1 MNARTTLQPS
11 TRRLPHA
18 VVIGGSVAGL
28 AMAQVLVDHADRVT
42 IVERDYLPTT
52 PEFRRGA
59 PQARHSHILLP
70 EGQAILER
78 RFPGLTAEL
87 LALGAIWVD
96 PETEM
101 VHTEDEAWLND
112 LPGLICSRPL
122 LEDAMVR
129 RITAHPRIRLM
140 QGYQVTQLSVD
151 PTGQR
156 VTGLCLNR
164 GRGTRNFY
172 PKADLVIDTSGR
184 GSRAPQ
190 WLAELGYTPPRQT
203 IINGF
208 AGYTSRIYRRP
219 ANFDGAWKMMRI
231 RDIPPHMPRRGMI
244 FPLEGERWLVTLV
257 GISRDYPPHDE
268 AGFLEFARSLVSQ
281 RLYEA
286 IKSAEPLTDLYSF
299 RGTQNRLNHYESLP
313 RYLEGFLVSG
323 DAVCGLSPIYARG
336 MTSAAIGSQT
346 LADCLASLPQPGD
359 VTGLAQCFQ
368 QQLRRDIDE
377 VWQTVT
383 NSDLLWPAT
392 EVVEGAPSVKP
403 TRHPQPRPAKVP
415 LALSQVTVHK

>member
-1 MNARTTLQPS
+1 
-11 TRRLPHA
+11 
-18 VVIGGSVAGL
+18 
-28 AMAQVLVDHADRVT
+28 
-42 IVERDYLPTT
+42 
-52 PEFRRGA
+52 
-59 PQARHSHILLP
+59 
-70 EGQAILER
+70 
-78 RFPGLTAEL
+78 
-87 LALGAIWVD
+87 
-96 PETEM
+96 
-101 VHTEDEAWLND
+101 
-112 LPGLICSRPL
+112 
-122 LEDAMVR
+122 
-129 RITAHPRIRLM
+129 
-140 QGYQVTQLSVD
+140 
-151 PTGQR
+151 
-156 VTGLCLNR
+156 
-164 GRGTRNFY
+164 
-172 PKADLVIDTSGR
+172 
-184 GSRAPQ
+184 
-190 WLAELGYTPPRQT
+190 
-203 IINGF
+203 
-208 AGYTSRIYRRP
+208 
-219 ANFDGAWKMMRI
+219 
-231 RDIPPHMPRRGMI
+231 MPRRGMI

-281 RLYEA
+281 RLYQA

-403 TRHPQPRPAKVP
+403 AGSLPPRLNTWPQTATEV
-415 LALSQVTVHK
+415 